1 MEEIVRQVMAAVEK
15 SGLVEIEVSARHVHL
30 TQSDFVILFGK
41 GKTMTP
47 KRDLSPAGTV
57 SGCGE
62 SGYHRTEEKDD
73 ECSSIRPGP
82 QGHTGG
88 AFQK

>member
-1 MEEIVRQVMAAVEK
+1 MEEIVRQVMAADSETR
-15 SGLVEIEVSARHVHL
+15 S
-30 TQSDFVILFGK
+30 F
-41 GKTMTP
+41 
-47 KRDLSPAGTV
+47 PAGTV

>member
-30 TQSDFVILFGK
+30 TQSDFEILVGL
-41 GKTMTP
+41 GQTMTP
-47 KRDLSPAGTV
+47 RPFPAGTV

-73 ECSSIRPGP
+73 QCSSIRPGP

>member
-30 TQSDFVILFGK
+30 TQSDFEILFGK
-41 GKTMTP
+41 GK
-47 KRDLSPAGTV
+47 
-57 SGCGE
+57 
-62 SGYHRTEEKDD
+62 TEEKDD

>member
-30 TQSDFVILFGK
+30 TQSDFEILFGK

-47 KRDLSPAGTV
+47 KRDLSQPGQYLAA
-57 SGCGE
+57 E

>member
-30 TQSDFVILFGK
+30 TQSDFEILFGK

-47 KRDLSPAGTV
+47 KRDLSQ
-57 SGCGE
+57 
-62 SGYHRTEEKDD
+62 
-73 ECSSIRPGP
+73 PGQYLAAERVDIIGP
-82 QGHTGG
+82 KRKMTNYFDCLADASQCTRMR
-88 AFQK
+88 